1 VTGNIDGLVL
11 VGEEEV
17 VRAVFVAEDP
27 TAVIEGVFA
36 ANVFEA
42 DRAFEQLGLDR
53 GLPAR
58 QADDLVGHGFLLR
71 TRSIAPRTARD
82 PLRVPPACC

>member
-17 VRAVFVAEDP
+17 VRAVLVTEDA
-27 TAVIEGVFA
+27 TAVVERMLA
-36 ANVFEA
+36 ANVLEA
-42 DRAFEQLGLDR
+42 DRAFEQLGLDFS
-53 GLPAR
+53 LVAR
-58 QADDLVGHGFLLR
+58 QADDVFGHGLLLR
-71 TRSIAPRTARD
+71 TRSIAPPTTRD